1 MSLMWTVIIFPKA
14 NVNVIYLLKIKP
26 PSSYAA
32 SLLSTLIV
40 SAIFNWLLL
49 VVGEVKEQI

>member
-1 MSLMWTVIIFPKA
+1 MWTVIIFPKA